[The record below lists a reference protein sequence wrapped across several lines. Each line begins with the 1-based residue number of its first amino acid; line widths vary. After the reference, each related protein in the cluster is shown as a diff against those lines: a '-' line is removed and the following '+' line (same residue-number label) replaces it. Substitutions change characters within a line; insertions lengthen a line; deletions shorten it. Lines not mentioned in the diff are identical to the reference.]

1 MLRRNTL
8 RHMEITLQLFHL
20 LNRGRTYQGGYVA
33 EYREEQELMPGA
45 EEVPWMRKEVPLGEL
60 QPKLTVE
67 GLQPN
72 TLYEVR
78 AVKRSTTLH
87 IGC

>member
-1 MLRRNTL
+1 MFRRSRL
-8 RHMEITLQLFHL
+8 RHLEITRQSFHFL
-20 LNRGRTYQGGYVA
+20 HRGRNYQGGYVA
-33 EYREEQELMPGA
+33 EYREEQELTPGA
-45 EEVPWMRKEVPLGEL
+45 EEVPWMRKEVPLGEF

-78 AVKRSTTLH
+78 AVKGNTTLH
-87 IGC
+87 IAC